1 MPIQTDC
8 GIFGTVS
15 TKYIQINTILD
26 GLSKLQH
33 RGRDCY
39 GISLIN
45 NEKIEVLTFSGSVNT
60 NTNTSSVINSLSWLG
75 HLRYA
80 TSGAKDIDTI
90 LLNCQ
95 PFLSRNGYAIAH
107 NGNIPQS
114 VWNVLADKYN
124 DKYYNS
130 SSTDTK
136 KLIHFIDY
144 LISNSSNIDWLSII
158 KNVLNEIPY
167 AYSIAIQTNKGD
179 TWLFKDRFGIR
190 PMTLVKCDDCCYF
203 SSESVAF
210 DDIDFS
216 KLEDV
221 LPGEIINITPDINIF
236 HHQGITSVAKQ
247 CVFEWI
253 YFLRGDTI
261 INKVKVDEFRVALGK
276 CLSEQLKNKTYSS
289 SGVSL
294 SHWFLE
300 NNALVCGVPSSGV
313 IYGKRLAYE
322 LGLEYNQF
330 IEKKTNM
337 RTFIL
342 ENNDKRIKACKEKY
356 NIEDCIT
363 NKVIVIVDDSIVR
376 GNTMKYLIKY
386 IRSFSPKQIHLVSG
400 CPPIARPCHY
410 GVDFADIE
418 ELIINRIPDIKDLE
432 KELDVDSL
440 TYLNQNDLDIISN
453 KMIGGVCNGCMT
465 NTYLD

>member
-39 GISLIN
+39 GILLIN
-45 NEKIEVLTFSGSVNT
+45 NEKIELLTFSGSVNT
-60 NTNTSSVINSLSWLG
+60 NTNMSSVINSLSWLG

-216 KLEDV
+216 KNFT
-221 LPGEIINITPDINIF
+221 NIT
-236 HHQGITSVAKQ
+236 
-247 CVFEWI
+247 E
-253 YFLRGDTI
+253 
-261 INKVKVDEFRVALGK
+261 
-276 CLSEQLKNKTYSS
+276 
-289 SGVSL
+289 
-294 SHWFLE
+294 
-300 NNALVCGVPSSGV
+300 
-313 IYGKRLAYE
+313 
-322 LGLEYNQF
+322 
-330 IEKKTNM
+330 
-337 RTFIL
+337 
-342 ENNDKRIKACKEKY
+342 
-356 NIEDCIT
+356 
-363 NKVIVIVDDSIVR
+363 
-376 GNTMKYLIKY
+376 
-386 IRSFSPKQIHLVSG
+386 
-400 CPPIARPCHY
+400 
-410 GVDFADIE
+410 
-418 ELIINRIPDIKDLE
+418 
-432 KELDVDSL
+432 
-440 TYLNQNDLDIISN
+440 
-453 KMIGGVCNGCMT
+453 
-465 NTYLD
+465 